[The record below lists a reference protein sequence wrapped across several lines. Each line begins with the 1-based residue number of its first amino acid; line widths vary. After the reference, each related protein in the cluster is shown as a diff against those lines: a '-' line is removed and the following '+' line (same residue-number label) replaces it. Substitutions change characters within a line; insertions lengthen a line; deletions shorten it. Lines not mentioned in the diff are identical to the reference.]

1 MSILS
6 YNFALFWFVIGL
18 KVLDFFKFA
27 SVFQIIEEQL
37 KGFPKIY
44 EIKIKYSQ
52 HQGNKKVGRR
62 ERSGKKGSVK
72 NKNTA
77 LQFSWYHLYQVYGM
91 L

>member
-44 EIKIKYSQ
+44 EIKIKYS
-52 HQGNKKVGRR
+52 
-62 ERSGKKGSVK
+62 
-72 NKNTA
+72 
-77 LQFSWYHLYQVYGM
+77 
-91 L
+91 